1 MNYKLVSKYL
11 GFFSFVIGLLMV
23 PSILWA
29 LYFGEK
35 DALVAFALS
44 IALASA
50 IGFLLAAF
58 GRKASK
64 TMYQREALALV
75 ALSWFIAAFIGAF
88 PYLFIGALSPAD
100 SFFESMSGF
109 TTTGST
115 VIQDIE
121 SQAKSLLFWRSF
133 SQWLGGVG
141 IVVLFIAV
149 LPYLGAGGKQLFK
162 SESTG
167 PDPRGLSPR
176 IKDTASVLYKI
187 YFTFTILMA
196 LMLMQAGM
204 SFFEA
209 ICHTLSTIS
218 SGGFSTRQA
227 SIGAFDSVQIELIV
241 QFFMILAGTSF
252 ALFFVMLRK
261 NWKAPFV
268 DTEWK
273 TFIGII
279 LIVTLIITLNLTF
292 GSHVTSDGSEIE
304 SPYVMSESLRVASF
318 QTIALLTGTGFGIS
332 DYDVWPPLSRM
343 LLFTIFFFG
352 GCAGSTAG
360 GLKIVRVVML
370 AKIAYWRIE
379 NTFRPKTVRAIRV
392 GDNVI
397 DDDTRKSVHAFF
409 VIYISIFVFGS
420 IFMAGVGLPMESAMA
435 SVSATL
441 NNVGPGFNLVG
452 PTNDYSQIP
461 DLGKLFLS
469 LCMVAGRLELFSI
482 CVLFVPS
489 FWKHS

>member
-1 MNYKLVSKYL
+1 MNYKLVSKFL
-11 GFFSFVIGLLMV
+11 GFFSFAIGILML

-29 LYFGEK
+29 WYFGETTAMK
-35 DALVAFALS
+35 AFFQS
-44 IALASA
+44 IGMAFL
-50 IGFLLAAF
+50 IGTLLGAY
-58 GRKASK
+58 GRKAPR

-75 ALSWFIAAFIGAF
+75 SLSWFIAAFIGMF
-88 PYLFIGALSPAD
+88 PYLFIGALSPVD

-121 SQAKSLLFWRSF
+121 GQAKSLLFWRSF

-176 IKDTASVLYKI
+176 IKDTATLLYKI
-187 YFTFTILMA
+187 YLTFTA
-196 LMLMQAGM
+196 LMTLALMQAGM
-204 SFFEA
+204 SFFDA
-209 ICHTLSTIS
+209 ICHTFSTIA
-218 SGGFSTRQA
+218 SGGFSTRQE
-227 SIGAFDSVQIELIV
+227 SIGAFDSIQIELTI
-241 QFFMILAGTSF
+241 QFFMLIAGTSF
-252 ALFFVMLRK
+252 ALFFIMLRK
-261 NWKAPFV
+261 NWKAPTI

-273 TFIGII
+273 WFVGII
-279 LIVTLIITLNLTF
+279 LVVTTTITLNLTY
-292 GSHVTSDGSEIE
+292 GTHVAADGTAVE
-304 SPYVMSESLRVASF
+304 STYGMSESLRAASF
-318 QTIALLTGTGFGIS
+318 QTIALLTGTGFGTS
-332 DYDVWPPLSRM
+332 NYDLWPPLSQM
-343 LLFTIFFFG
+343 VLFTIFFFG

-370 AKIAYWRIE
+370 TKIAYWRIE
-379 NTFRPKTVRAIRV
+379 NTFRPKTVRAIRI
-392 GDNVI
+392 GEHVI

-409 VIYISIFVFGS
+409 VIYISIFIFGS
-420 IFMAGVGLPMESAMA
+420 IFMAGTGLPFESAMG
-435 SVSATL
+435 SVAATL
-441 NNVGPGFNLVG
+441 NNVGPGFDLVG
-452 PTNDYSQIP
+452 PTKDYSHIHGV
-461 DLGKLFLS
+461 GKMFLS